1 MERREAIQLV
11 VIGSSAAAAPAQ
23 EHQHSA
29 AAPASVLAK
38 FFTEPQRKL
47 VDELAEMIIPADGH
61 SPGAREAGVT
71 AFIEDVAHTEQ
82 AAWTEGLAAVDA
94 AAQAR
99 FGAPFLACTNAQ
111 RHELMKAWAAAEAKP
126 YTPAEQFFV
135 RIKRQTIS
143 GYYTSSV
150 GLLKDLQY
158 KGIVPLVQYPAC
170 QHPEHKEAK

>member
-11 VIGSSAAAAPAQ
+11 VIGGSSVATAQ

-29 AAPASVLAK
+29 AAAAPALAK

-47 VDELAEMIIPADGH
+47 VDELAEMIIPADAH
-61 SPGAREAGVT
+61 SPGARDAGVT
-71 AFIEDVAHTEQ
+71 EFIEDLASTDKD
-82 AAWTEGLAAVDA
+82 AWTEGLAAVDA

-99 FGAPFLACTNAQ
+99 FGKTFVACRMEQ
-111 RHELMKAWAAAEAKP
+111 RHELMKAWAAAERKP
-126 YTPAEQFFV
+126 STPAEQFFV

-150 GLLKDLQY
+150 GLLKELEY
-158 KGIVPLVQYPAC
+158 KGIVPIAQYPAC
-170 QHPEHKEAK
+170 QHPEHQESK